1 MAHFR
6 DSQPVIV
13 HCDTDVIRGSV
24 GSGELFSRP
33 TTSLKARYAVPRA
46 SSSKAVETNGDV
58 SMGEEEP
65 THASEGTSRHGWVV
79 GEELDTAEKED
90 GWEEKYD
97 VRWPFRPSK
106 DAEDWDGR
114 EFVLSHFYS
123 LLGLK
128 VANNSSP
135 LLFIPPP
142 TPPTLPLST
151 QALYTQLA
159 FEGLNVPIF
168 SILPSPLASLFALGA
183 TTGIVIH
190 VGRHESSIFVITD
203 SVVRWECSTTALV
216 GEADCEEWFERL
228 LMRDEALA
236 KELRLATEKETLDEE
251 EKRKLVK
258 EIASVVW
265 NECTGDDIEVPAA
278 KVESGAVVISTLG
291 TEKEDDAFDVAKK
304 LVGDN
309 APPPAAHSHKSKK
322 QQAQA
327 QAAAVKSAADA
338 AAADTIVINIP
349 SLPEKE
355 ISLGPVRHRLCDPL
369 LFGKTPGG
377 DTVWEAVGR
386 AVENASLSVNER
398 LGLWEG
404 VGVVGELAR
413 IKSFAPALVTYLSPF
428 LLSSPDLPS
437 DCQPS
442 KIRLLSIPEYFAN
455 YKNATTELAPFLGA
469 SLVSKVAFSDLTGKH
484 CITKVDYNAKGPAA
498 IYTVTNEDR

>member
-6 DSQPVIV
+6 ESQPVIV
-13 HCDTDVIRGSV
+13 HCDTEYVRGSLGV
-24 GSGELFSRP
+24 GELFSRP
-33 TTSLKARYAVPRA
+33 TTTLKACYAIPRA
-46 SSSKAVETNGDV
+46 SSSKAAETDGDV
-58 SMGEEEP
+58 SMDAGEP
-65 THASEGTSRHGWVV
+65 ISAPEGSSRHGWLV
-79 GEELDTAEKED
+79 GEELETALRED

-97 VRWPFRPSK
+97 AKWPFRPSK
-106 DAEDWDGR
+106 DNQDWEGR
-114 EFVLSHFYS
+114 EFILSHFYS

-128 VANNSSP
+128 LANNSSP

-183 TTGIVIH
+183 TTGIIIH
-190 VGRHESSIFVITD
+190 IGRHESSISVVTE
-203 SVVRWECSTTALV
+203 SVVRWECSTTAPV
-216 GEADCEEWFERL
+216 GEAVCEDWFERL
-228 LMRDEALA
+228 LLQDEALA
-236 KELRLATEKETLDEE
+236 KELKTATGKDALEDE

-278 KVESGAVVISTLG
+278 KVGSGAVVISTLG
-291 TEKEDDAFDVAKK
+291 AEKEDDAFDVAKK

-327 QAAAVKSAADA
+327 QAAAAKSAADA

-349 SLPEKE
+349 SLPGKD

-386 AVENASLSVNER
+386 AIENASLSVNER

-413 IKSFAPALVTYLSPF
+413 IKSFAPALVTYLSPY
-428 LLSSPDLPS
+428 LLSSADLPS

-442 KIRLLSIPEYFAN
+442 KIRLLSIPDYFGN
-455 YKNATTELAPFLGA
+455 YKNATTELAPFLGG
-469 SLVSKVAFSDLTGKH
+469 SLASKVAFTDLTGRH

-498 IYTVTNEDR
+498 IYTLTNEDR